1 MARAAER
8 AIESIQETIGILV
21 PHSADAGAPAD
32 TDKSAKE

>member
-1 MARAAER
+1 MARAWPS